1 MSQPHYR
8 TCNLCEAMCGV
19 VITTEPS
26 LDGESEVVATI
37 KGDHND
43 PFSKGHICAK
53 AIGLKTLHEDP
64 DRIRVPMKRVAD
76 GWQEISWQ
84 QAFDEVEQ
92 GIRAVQAK
100 HGRHAVGFYVGNPT
114 VHNMGAMMFVAPL
127 MAGLHSK
134 NKFSATSV
142 DQLPHM
148 LASLQ
153 MFGHQLLAPIP
164 DVDNTDFMLMF
175 GANPAA
181 SNGSYMSGGDI
192 MGRIKK
198 IQARGGR
205 VVVLDPR
212 RTETAQQLGE
222 HYFIKPASDVYFL
235 SAILNVLFSE
245 NLTNLQ
251 HLQAQVTGIDLV
263 KLAVAPF
270 TPEAVAPL
278 TGISADIIT
287 GLARDFAKASKAICY
302 GRMGICTQE
311 YGGAS
316 AWLVN
321 VINIVTGNLDK
332 VGGMMFTHP
341 AIDLVG
347 LTSSS
352 PALCGSFNRYQSRVR
367 GLPEFNGE
375 LPVSVLA
382 EEILTEGKN
391 QIRAMITHAGNPVL
405 STPNGRQMDEALSD
419 LEFMVSIDIYLN
431 ETTRHA
437 NIILPPTGPL
447 EHGHYDLIFNVL
459 AVRNVSKYSP
469 PLFAAPEGALHD
481 WQILLELAARLNANS
496 PTEKMIWQGI
506 KKVVNRLKPEGILDL
521 LLQTGPYGHLP
532 LGLTNAAA
540 SSGQLLVKAFN
551 LLPSTKKL
559 ARQLEQILAATA
571 AGGKAQGLS
580 LAKLQEN
587 PHGIDLGALQPAL
600 AQRICTS
607 DGKIVL
613 SPHIYL
619 AELSRARLA
628 LASFTPRQASDFV
641 VIGRRHVRSN
651 NSWLHNS
658 LPLIKGKNRCTV
670 IIHTQD
676 AQALNLQEGE
686 MVKVQSRVGE
696 ITIPVELS
704 DDIMRGV
711 ISIPHGFGHNR
722 EGTQLSIAEG
732 KAGVSLNDITDDA
745 YVDGISGNAAL
756 NGIPVTVLPLV
767 AASKPKRTK
776 KVSVIEV

>member
-26 LDGESEVVATI
+26 LDGETEVIATI

-53 AIGLKTLHEDP
+53 AIGLKSLHEDP
-64 DRIRVPMKRVAD
+64 DRIKMPMKRVGED
-76 GWQEISWQ
+76 WQEISWA

-92 GIRAVQAK
+92 GIRQVWAK

-153 MFGHQLLAPIP
+153 MFGHQLLAPVP
-164 DVDNTDFMLMF
+164 DVDNTDFMLML

-198 IQARGGR
+198 INARGGR

-235 SAILNVLFSE
+235 SAILNVLFAE
-245 NLTNLQ
+245 NLTKLQ
-251 HLQAQVTGIDLV
+251 HLDGHVHGVDTL
-263 KLAVAPF
+263 KLAVLPF

-278 TGISADIIT
+278 TGITAEIIT
-287 GLARDFAKASKAICY
+287 GLARDFAKASAAVCY
-302 GRMGICTQE
+302 GRMGVCTQE

-316 AWLVN
+316 VWLIN
-321 VINIVTGNLDK
+321 AINIVTGNLDK

-341 AIDLVG
+341 AVDVVG
-347 LTSSS
+347 LSSSS

-375 LPVSVLA
+375 LPVAVLA

-437 NIILPPTGPL
+437 HIILPPTGPL

-459 AVRNVSKYSP
+459 AVRNVSKYAP
-469 PLFAAPEGALHD
+469 ALFDAPEGALHD
-481 WQILLELAARLNANS
+481 WQILLELASRLNANT
-496 PTEKMIWQGI
+496 PTEKLIWKGV
-506 KKVVNRLKPEGILDL
+506 KKAVTKLKPEGILDL
-521 LLQTGPYGHLP
+521 LLQAGPYGNLP
-532 LGLTNAAA
+532 LGLTPVAQA
-540 SSGQLLVKAFN
+540 SSKALVKA
-551 LLPSTKKL
+551 LTALPATQKL
-559 ARQLEQILAATA
+559 ARQLERALLATP

-600 AQRICTS
+600 MQRICTS
-607 DGKIVL
+607 DGKIAL

-619 AELSRARLA
+619 AELGRARIA
-628 LASFTPRQASDFV
+628 LATTKPRQNNEFV

-658 LPLIKGKNRCTV
+658 LPLVKGKNRCTAMM
-670 IIHTQD
+670 HTQD
-676 AQALNLQEGE
+676 AHALNIKEGDLIR
-686 MVKVQSRVGE
+686 VQSRVGDV
-696 ITIPVELS
+696 TIPVEVCE
-704 DDIMRGV
+704 DMMRGV
-711 ISIPHGFGHNR
+711 MSIPHGFGHHR
-722 EGTQLSIAEG
+722 QGTQLSIAEG
-732 KAGVSLNDITDDA
+732 KAGVSLNDITDDGF
-745 YVDGISGNAAL
+745 VDGISGNAAL
-756 NGIPVTVLPLV
+756 NGVPVIVSALV
-767 AASKPKRTK
+767 ADTKPKRTK
-776 KVSVIEV
+776 KVTVIEV